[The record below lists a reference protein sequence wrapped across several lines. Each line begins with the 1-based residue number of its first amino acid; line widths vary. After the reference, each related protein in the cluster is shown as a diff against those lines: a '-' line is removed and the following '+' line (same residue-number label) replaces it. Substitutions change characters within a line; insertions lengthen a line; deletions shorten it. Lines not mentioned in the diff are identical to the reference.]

1 MERLQAFQT
10 AARQGRKR
18 RNVSSWEVG
27 LFWLEKWNTLPKP
40 LLRCWT
46 LTIADFTQHRE
57 VRVESFSPKSII
69 FIEEK
74 SKNVA
79 TLELKDAE
87 FSYGDTDDEDV
98 PAPEEL
104 KLGFRCFLRIEFP
117 LPDGRLYVIG
127 ELSS

>member
-1 MERLQAFQT
+1 MERLQASQT
-10 AARQGRKR
+10 AARQGGKR

-27 LFWLEKWNTLPKP
+27 LFWLEKWNTPPKP

-46 LTIADFTQHRE
+46 LTDFVQHRE
-57 VRVESFSPKSII
+57 VRVESFSPKSVM
-69 FIEEK
+69 FKEEK
-74 SKNVA
+74 SRNIA

-98 PAPEEL
+98 PAQEQL
-104 KLGFRCFLRIEFP
+104 KLGFTCFLRIEFP

-127 ELSS
+127 ELAA